1 MNAGESP
8 MRWIITAALLLA
20 FANTPARAQTQT
32 YEQKTAKLRDL
43 VTAIDA
49 GANEAS
55 EVPLSGWIQMAQNE
69 LHAIKPKLTPA
80 EKARASLNAYDQA
93 LAKYLEFQND
103 LYKFFREP
111 PPDATRQTNADQI
124 TEVEKDAHK
133 AVEHADSL
141 FAAGN

>member
-1 MNAGESP
+1 MNTGDLT
-8 MRWIITAALLLA
+8 MRCTIVAALLLA

-43 VTAIDA
+43 VSAIDG
-49 GANEAS
+49 GANEAA

-69 LHAIKPKLTPA
+69 LRAIKTKLTPA
-80 EKARASLNAYDQA
+80 EKSRASLDAYAQA
-93 LAKYLEFQND
+93 LTKYLEFQND
-103 LYKFFREP
+103 LYKFFRDP
-111 PPDATRQTNADQI
+111 PPDGSNDAAKI

-133 AVEHADSL
+133 AVVHADSL